1 MKMEDG
7 IQVPEEFKDFRFLFQ
22 SFHFEESFFD
32 TATYNAKKTSYT
44 PGTSNYFISYYA
56 KNAELAKY
64 LKVPEDSQLK
74 VQFGGDITDDEEH
87 RFKRTIS
94 IEPTE
99 QIMLV
104 SEIIRAE

>member
-1 MKMEDG
+1 MHEDS
-7 IQVPEEFKDFRFLFQ
+7 K
-22 SFHFEESFFD
+22 
-32 TATYNAKKTSYT
+32 
-44 PGTSNYFISYYA
+44 
-56 KNAELAKY
+56 
-64 LKVPEDSQLK
+64 LKVE
-74 VQFGGDITDDEEH
+74 FGGDITDDEEH